1 MLSLNF
7 QQSVRDLKRQ
17 EHQTRVK
24 ILLVKN
30 ADFYE
35 KRRLCECVTMLTL
48 LIGFTGFSL
57 YVVFAHG
64 FHFGNENP
72 FSIVNLP
79 SNRTEQFVREEVRG
93 LFY

>member
-1 MLSLNF
+1 MGLGILAIGVWAWTEKDTFNNLSL
-7 QQSVRDLKRQ
+7 
-17 EHQTRVK
+17 
-24 ILLVKN
+24 
-30 ADFYE
+30 
-35 KRRLCECVTMLTL
+35 LTNVAL
-48 LIGFTGFSL
+48 DPAFIFIWAGAITFLIGFTGFSL

-79 SNRTEQFVREEVRG
+79 SNRTEQFVREEVRD